1 MTVISSQVEA
11 AVQSTLDTVWDI
23 RTGQVVPS
31 TDTVK
36 LSDGAVKVNAT
47 YLYADLAGSSQAAQT
62 FYVEVT
68 AKIIRSYVTAAVRII
83 RQKGGEIRSF
93 DGDRVMGV
101 FIGESKN
108 TNAVRAALG
117 INWAVQAVLR
127 PKFDAKWPDLKDNYV
142 LGHGVG
148 VETGEALIVRAGVR
162 DNNDLVLVCA

>member
-1 MTVISSQVEA
+1 
-11 AVQSTLDTVWDI
+11 
-23 RTGQVVPS
+23 
-31 TDTVK
+31 
-36 LSDGAVKVNAT
+36 
-47 YLYADLAGSSQAAQT
+47 
-62 FYVEVT
+62 
-68 AKIIRSYVTAAVRII
+68 
-83 RQKGGEIRSF
+83 
-93 DGDRVMGV
+93 MGV

-162 DNNDLVLVCA
+162 DNNDLVSIGGAPNVAAKLSDLRATPNIYITKAVYDGMNDQNKTASDGRSMWADYGSVAVGGKNYYVKSSTWWWEP